1 MGMKERKRREID
13 IDRERK
19 VGNEWEKKERKRKRK
34 KRERKKVEGGERES
48 ERARMRWCQSESERE
63 KAQGSGEAVRYGNIT
78 LALVVQ
84 NTVPFFTTATAV
96 YRVFVLLSCTLCQ
109 SSGVMESRLTV
120 GHQNAS
126 WEQSDSGKPR
136 HHPWRSGT
144 SSVLVP
150 YLVPCIEPSV
160 TCTVSWMDGLWFW
173 KMDPCHDLTRA
184 TLFG

>member
-1 MGMKERKRREID
+1 MNERRKKGKGKERRE
-13 IDRERK
+13 RERK
-19 VGNEWEKKERKRKRK
+19 LREEKERE
-34 KRERKKVEGGERES
+34 RERERE
-48 ERARMRWCQSESERE
+48 RMRWCQSERARERE
-63 KAQGSGEAVRYGNIT
+63 AWGSGEAVRYGNIT

-184 TLFG
+184 SLFG